1 MPKLIFHRLKKIT
14 IYALDTKWP
23 ILGGFRIRGDYLI
36 FPYLFKKRQLS
47 FFRLSLFLRLLKKC
61 IIHALHRKL
70 PILGDF
76 RIRVVYPIIS
86 LLYNYLF
93 FTG

>member
-1 MPKLIFHRLKKIT
+1 M
-14 IYALDTKWP
+14 P
-23 ILGGFRIRGDYLI
+23 ILGDFRIRVGYLI

-61 IIHALHRKL
+61 IIHALHTKL

-76 RIRVVYPIIS
+76 RIREGYPIFSDFFKKRESSYIWLS
-86 LLYNYLF
+86 LF
-93 FTG
+93 FRG